1 MRSTPLEQLRPETLS
16 IGVGELVLAVRQLLR
31 QPSNR
36 RQQPSE
42 QLLFHT
48 AFGQH
53 VHRAVVESCLRRGI
67 VAQPKFLPPIVA
79 KYQLLAE
86 NVLVAILGSRL
97 PACETQGGSE
107 R

>member
-67 VAQPKFLPPIVA
+67 YLATQSIMEGMIHTVYQQLGRRSGIPPDLPSDI
-79 KYQLLAE
+79 
-86 NVLVAILGSRL
+86 
-97 PACETQGGSE
+97 
-107 R
+107 